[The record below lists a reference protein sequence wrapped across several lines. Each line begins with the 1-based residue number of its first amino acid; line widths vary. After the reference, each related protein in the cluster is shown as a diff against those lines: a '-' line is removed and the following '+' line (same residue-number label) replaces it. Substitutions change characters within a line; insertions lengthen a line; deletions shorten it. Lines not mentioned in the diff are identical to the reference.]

1 MARRQKDSGK
11 GSWSELMLF
20 VVVIACVYLLLSL
33 FGSSLTGETGQ
44 SWGKYLRETWGGAVV
59 VLLLFGLYV
68 GISKFMRLRIPRLP
82 RQVLGTLQL
91 YISFAFT
98 LGVLR
103 ESGWTSEMT
112 LFLPGSIGSG
122 LAKFF
127 MLNIGTF
134 ITLILI
140 AGSFM
145 FSAYLYGAKI
155 LKVSM
160 PKIPR
165 LKFRLHRHRKHRP
178 TPEQEYTESYS
189 DYTAPTTDY
198 IPENMPFPEDIP
210 DPILR
215 QAPSHDDEPVDEVA
229 ASEFEDSIPESGT
242 NSARNF
248 RIAGIK
254 AVSRNS
260 RAPRLKSG
268 QKAVEMIDDAIAI
281 LDSGASDFPRR
292 KPSSQPQQ
300 RTRKNRRPFPEL
312 AFSSGADTS
321 EPQSDSSFTQS
332 YSQTS
337 PHKETA
343 PSTSRAD
350 NDAVFPPPPELFG
363 ERSRFDSS
371 RDVHN
376 DAGRQGVI
384 LLNTL
389 RNFGISADI
398 AQTIAGPS
406 VTQYKLELASGTKIS
421 RISGLDEEIAMD
433 LGVASVR
440 IEAPILGTHYVGI
453 EVPAPDRKIVSLRS
467 MIESGEF
474 INTSARLPLPLG
486 VRTGGKILVKGL
498 EEIPQVLIA
507 GSEGSGRMTFVNSC
521 ILSLCAGK
529 TPEELKLILI
539 SAGSED
545 FAVYNGLPHML
556 AEPVRDI
563 KTAHKALEWACSET
577 DRRASDFSQEKAKN
591 IEAYNRKVPKAKRIP
606 EIMIVISELSEL
618 MYSAFNDFGDLVV
631 KLARKAGGVGI
642 YMLMATQKPSA
653 DVLPPALR
661 AAIPARA
668 AFALTSATDS
678 KNVIDSADAV
688 KLTGKGDMLFVST
701 GSPVPARLQA
711 PYVPEGK
718 IFDFVDYMHSSLRPP
733 ELMTF

>member
-20 VVVIACVYLLLSL
+20 VAVIACVYLLLSL
-33 FGSSLTGETGQ
+33 FGSSLTGESGQ
-44 SWGKYLRETWGGAVV
+44 AWGKYLRDTWGGAVV

-68 GISKFMRLRIPRLP
+68 GVAKFMRLRIPRLP

-91 YISFAFT
+91 YISLAFM
-98 LGVLR
+98 LGYLR

-112 LFLPGSIGSG
+112 LFLPGSIGTG

-127 MLNIGTF
+127 VLNIGTF

-140 AGSFM
+140 AGSFV

-155 LKVSM
+155 LKLSL
-160 PKIPR
+160 PAIPR
-165 LKFRLHRHRKHRP
+165 LKFRLRRRKKHI
-178 TPEQEYTESYS
+178 PEPEPEYQYTYS
-189 DYTAPTTDY
+189 DD
-198 IPENMPFPEDIP
+198 IPESMPFPEDIP

-215 QAPSHDDEPVDEVA
+215 QTPAGESRDYDDEPADVPYIA
-229 ASEFEDSIPESGT
+229 PSESEYTTSPESP
-242 NSARNF
+242 SSSRNF
-248 RIAGIK
+248 RISGIK
-254 AVSRNS
+254 SVPRNS

-281 LDSGASDFPRR
+281 LDSGAQDFPRR
-292 KPSSQPQQ
+292 KTTHSQPQQ
-300 RTRKNRRPFPEL
+300 RTRKLRRPFPEL
-312 AFSSGADTS
+312 AFSGSTETES
-321 EPQSDSSFTQS
+321 QQEPSPKK
-332 YSQTS
+332 SQL
-337 PHKETA
+337 
-343 PSTSRAD
+343 PSHED

-363 ERSRFDSS
+363 ERSRFDPA
-371 RDVHN
+371 RDPHN
-376 DAGRQGVI
+376 DSGRHGVI

-398 AQTIAGPS
+398 AQTIAGPA

-440 IEAPILGTHYVGI
+440 IEAPILGTHYVGV
-453 EVPAPDRKIVSLRS
+453 EVPASDRKIVSLRS

-474 INTSARLPLPLG
+474 INTAARLPIPLG

-498 EEIPQVLIA
+498 EEMPEVLIA
-507 GSEGSGRMTFVNSC
+507 GAHDSGRRTFVNSC
-521 ILSLCAGK
+521 IVSLCAGK

-539 SAGSED
+539 SPGSED
-545 FAVYNGLPHML
+545 FAVYNGLPHLL

-563 KTAHKALEWACSET
+563 KTAHKALEWACAEAA
-577 DRRASDFSQEKAKN
+577 RRTANFSQEKTRN

-606 EIMIVISELSEL
+606 EIVIVISELSEL
-618 MYSAFNDFGDLVV
+618 MYSAFSDFGDMLV
-631 KLARKAGGVGI
+631 KLARTSPKTGGVGI

-653 DVLPPALR
+653 DVLPPQMR
-661 AAIPARA
+661 AAISARA
-668 AFALTSATDS
+668 AFAMSSATDS
-678 KNVIDSADAV
+678 KNVIDTSDAV
-688 KLTGKGDMLFVST
+688 KLTGKGDMLFVSI

-711 PYVPEGK
+711 PYIPEGK
-718 IFDFVDYMHSSLRPP
+718 IFDFVDYMHSSLQPP

>member
-44 SWGKYLRETWGGAVV
+44 SWGKYLRETWGGAVI

-68 GISKFMRLRIPRLP
+68 GIAKFMRLRIPRLP

-91 YISFAFT
+91 YISFAFM

-103 ESGWTSEMT
+103 ESGWSSEMT
-112 LFLPGSIGSG
+112 LFLPGNIGSG

-127 MLNIGTF
+127 VLNIGTF
-134 ITLILI
+134 ISLILI
-140 AGSFM
+140 VGSFM

-155 LKVSM
+155 LRMSM

-165 LKFRLHRHRKHRP
+165 LKFRIHRRKKHRP
-178 TPEQEYTESYS
+178 SPESDPEPARIEPEREDFYS
-189 DYTAPTTDY
+189 DD
-198 IPENMPFPEDIP
+198 IPENMPFLENMP

-215 QAPSHDDEPVDEVA
+215 QTPRSEISNDYDDPDYTPDI
-229 ASEFEDSIPESGT
+229 SPTESL
-242 NSARNF
+242 NNAARNF
-248 RIAGIK
+248 KVSGIQAIPK
-254 AVSRNS
+254 TS

-268 QKAVEMIDDAIAI
+268 QKAVEMIDDAIAL
-281 LDSGASDFPRR
+281 LDSGVPDFPRR
-292 KPSSQPQQ
+292 KPKPSQPQQ

-312 AFSSGADTS
+312 TLSSGADTAS
-321 EPQSDSSFTQS
+321 QQETLSF
-332 YSQTS
+332 SQTS
-337 PHKETA
+337 HKTSQ
-343 PSTSRAD
+343 PLRTSRAD
-350 NDAVFPPPPELFG
+350 NDAVFPPPAELFG

-371 RDVHN
+371 RDLHR

-433 LGVASVR
+433 LAVASVR

-474 INTSARLPLPLG
+474 INTSARLPIPLG

-498 EEIPQVLIA
+498 EEMPQVLIA
-507 GSEGSGRMTFVNSC
+507 GNEDSGRMTFVNSC
-521 ILSLCAGK
+521 IVSLCAGK
-529 TPEELKLILI
+529 TPEELKMILI
-539 SAGSED
+539 SPGSEV
-545 FAVYNGLPHML
+545 FGVYNGLPHLL

-563 KTAHKALEWACSET
+563 KTAHKALEWACTET
-577 DRRASDFSQEKAKN
+577 DRRTANFSQEKAKN

-606 EIMIVISELSEL
+606 EIVIVISELSEL

-653 DVLPPALR
+653 DVLPPQMR
-661 AAIPARA
+661 AAILARA
-668 AFALTSATDS
+668 AFSLTSETES
-678 KNVIDSADAV
+678 KNVIDSSDAV

-711 PYVPEGK
+711 PYIAEEK
-718 IFDFVDYMHSSLRPP
+718 IFDFVDYMHSSLEPP
-733 ELMTF
+733 ELMAF

>member
-1 MARRQKDSGK
+1 
-11 GSWSELMLF
+11 MLF

-103 ESGWTSEMT
+103 ESGWSSEMT
-112 LFLPGSIGSG
+112 LFLPGSIGTG

-127 MLNIGTF
+127 VLNIGTF
-134 ITLILI
+134 ISLILI

-145 FSAYLYGAKI
+145 LSAYLYGGKF
-155 LKVSM
+155 LKLSM

-165 LKFRLHRHRKHRP
+165 FKFKLRRRKKHRLAP
-178 TPEQEYTESYS
+178 DPEPQRTESERIPSY
-189 DYTAPTTDY
+189 DED

-215 QAPSHDDEPVDEVA
+215 QTPAGDSRVYDDEPVSADDTLLVE
-229 ASEFEDSIPESGT
+229 SDYTPSPENPS
-242 NSARNF
+242 SRNF
-248 RIAGIK
+248 KVSGIK
-254 AVSRNS
+254 SVPRTS

-281 LDSGASDFPRR
+281 LDSGSPDFPRR
-292 KPSSQPQQ
+292 KPKPSQPQQ

-312 AFSSGADTS
+312 TLSSGADTP
-321 EPQSDSSFTQS
+321 EPQNPSSVPQS

-337 PHKETA
+337 GT
-343 PSTSRAD
+343 SRTSRTSRAD

-363 ERSRFDSS
+363 ERSRFDPS
-371 RDVHN
+371 RDIHS

-384 LLNTL
+384 LLTTL

-433 LGVASVR
+433 LAVPSVR

-521 ILSLCAGK
+521 IVSLCAGK
-529 TPEELKLILI
+529 PPEELKLILI
-539 SAGSED
+539 SPGSED
-545 FAVYNGLPHML
+545 FGVYSGLPHLL
-556 AEPVRDI
+556 AEPARDI
-563 KTAHKALEWACSET
+563 KTAHKALEWACAET
-577 DRRASDFSQEKAKN
+577 DRRTADFSRETAKN

-606 EIMIVISELSEL
+606 EIVIVISELSDL

-642 YMLMATQKPSA
+642 YMLLATGKPTA
-653 DVLPPALR
+653 DVLPPQVR

-678 KNVIDSADAV
+678 KNVIDSSDAV

-711 PYVPEGK
+711 PYIPEGK
-718 IFDFVDYMHSSLRPP
+718 IFDFVDYMHSSIEPP

>member
-44 SWGKYLRETWGGAVV
+44 SWGKYLRETWGGAVI

-68 GISKFMRLRIPRLP
+68 GIAKFMRLRIPRLP

-91 YISFAFT
+91 YISFAFM

-103 ESGWTSEMT
+103 ESGWSSEMT
-112 LFLPGSIGSG
+112 LFLPGNIGSG

-127 MLNIGTF
+127 VLNIGTF
-134 ITLILI
+134 ISLILI
-140 AGSFM
+140 VGSFM

-155 LKVSM
+155 LRMSM

-165 LKFRLHRHRKHRP
+165 LKFRIHRRKKHRP
-178 TPEQEYTESYS
+178 SPESDPEPARIEPEREDFYS
-189 DYTAPTTDY
+189 DD
-198 IPENMPFPEDIP
+198 IPENMPFPENMP

-215 QAPSHDDEPVDEVA
+215 QTPRSEISNDYDDPDYTPDI
-229 ASEFEDSIPESGT
+229 SPTESL
-242 NSARNF
+242 NNAARNF
-248 RIAGIK
+248 KVSGIQAIPK
-254 AVSRNS
+254 TS

-268 QKAVEMIDDAIAI
+268 QKAVEMIDDAIAL
-281 LDSGASDFPRR
+281 LDSGVPDFPRR
-292 KPSSQPQQ
+292 KPKPSQPQQ

-312 AFSSGADTS
+312 TLSSGADTAS
-321 EPQSDSSFTQS
+321 QQETLSF
-332 YSQTS
+332 SQTS
-337 PHKETA
+337 HKTSQ
-343 PSTSRAD
+343 PLRTSRAD
-350 NDAVFPPPPELFG
+350 NDAVFPPPAELFG

-371 RDVHN
+371 RDLHR

-433 LGVASVR
+433 LAVASVR

-474 INTSARLPLPLG
+474 INTSARLPIPLG

-498 EEIPQVLIA
+498 EEMPQVLIA
-507 GSEGSGRMTFVNSC
+507 GNEDSGRMTFVNSC
-521 ILSLCAGK
+521 IVSLCAGK
-529 TPEELKLILI
+529 TPEELKMILI
-539 SAGSED
+539 SPGSEV
-545 FAVYNGLPHML
+545 FSVYNGLPHLL

-563 KTAHKALEWACSET
+563 KTAHKALEWACTET
-577 DRRASDFSQEKAKN
+577 DRRTANFSQEKAKN

-606 EIMIVISELSEL
+606 EIVIVISELSEL

-653 DVLPPALR
+653 DVLPPQMR
-661 AAIPARA
+661 AAILARA
-668 AFALTSATDS
+668 AFSLTSETES
-678 KNVIDSADAV
+678 KNVIDSSDAV

-711 PYVPEGK
+711 PYIAEEK
-718 IFDFVDYMHSSLRPP
+718 IFDFVDYMHSSLEPP

>member
-1 MARRQKDSGK
+1 
-11 GSWSELMLF
+11 MLF

-68 GISKFMRLRIPRLP
+68 GISKFMRLRIPKLP
-82 RQVLGTLQL
+82 RQVLGSIQL

-98 LGVLR
+98 LGVLK
-103 ESGWTSEMT
+103 ESGWSSEMT
-112 LFLPGSIGSG
+112 LFLPGSIGTA

-127 MLNIGTF
+127 VLNIGTF
-134 ITLILI
+134 ISLILI
-140 AGSFM
+140 AGSFIL
-145 FSAYLYGAKI
+145 SAYLYGAKI

-160 PKIPR
+160 PEIPR
-165 LKFRLHRHRKHRP
+165 FKFRIRRRKKHRP
-178 TPEQEYTESYS
+178 SPEPELREENTASYS
-189 DYTAPTTDY
+189 HTED

-215 QAPSHDDEPVDEVA
+215 QSPAGASRDYDDEPVSDGEIPPLE
-229 ASEFEDSIPESGT
+229 SEYIPSPENT
-242 NSARNF
+242 SARNF
-248 RIAGIK
+248 RVSGIK
-254 AVSRNS
+254 AVPRTS

-281 LDSGASDFPRR
+281 LDSGSQDFPRR
-292 KPSSQPQQ
+292 KPKPSQPAQ
-300 RTRKNRRPFPEL
+300 RTRKLRRPFPEL
-312 AFSSGADTS
+312 AFSSGADTP
-321 EPQSDSSFTQS
+321 EPQSPSPIQQSFP
-332 YSQTS
+332 QTPQAS
-337 PHKETA
+337 RTPR
-343 PSTSRAD
+343 TSRAD

-363 ERSRFDSS
+363 ERSRFDPS
-371 RDVHN
+371 RDIHS

-384 LLNTL
+384 LLTTL

-433 LGVASVR
+433 LAVPSVR

-507 GSEGSGRMTFVNSC
+507 GGEGSGRNTFVNSC
-521 ILSLCAGK
+521 IVSLCAGK
-529 TPEELKLILI
+529 PPEELKLILI
-539 SAGSED
+539 SPGSDD
-545 FAVYNGLPHML
+545 FGVYSGLPHLL
-556 AEPVRDI
+556 AEPARDI
-563 KTAHKALEWACSET
+563 KTAHKALEWACAET
-577 DRRASDFSQEKAKN
+577 DRRTADFSHETAKN
-591 IEAYNRKVPKAKRIP
+591 IEAYNRKVPKAKRIQ
-606 EIMIVISELSEL
+606 EIVIVISELSEL
-618 MYSAFNDFGDLVV
+618 MYSAFSDFGDLVV
-631 KLARKAGGVGI
+631 KLARNSPKTGGVGI
-642 YMLMATQKPSA
+642 YMLLATGKPSA
-653 DVLPPALR
+653 DVLPPQVR

-668 AFALTSATDS
+668 AFSLTSATDS
-678 KNVIDSADAV
+678 KNVIDTSDAV

-701 GSPVPARLQA
+701 GSPVPVRLQA
-711 PYVPEGK
+711 PYIPEGK
-718 IFDFVDYMHSSLRPP
+718 IFDFVDYMHSSIEPP

>member
-44 SWGKYLRETWGGAVV
+44 SWGKYLRETWGGAVI

-68 GISKFMRLRIPRLP
+68 GIAKFMRLRIPRLP

-91 YISFAFT
+91 YISFAFM

-103 ESGWTSEMT
+103 ESGWSSEMT
-112 LFLPGSIGSG
+112 LFLPGNIGSG

-127 MLNIGTF
+127 VLNIGTF
-134 ITLILI
+134 ISLILI
-140 AGSFM
+140 VGSFM

-155 LKVSM
+155 LRMSM

-165 LKFRLHRHRKHRP
+165 LKFRIHRRKKHRP
-178 TPEQEYTESYS
+178 SPESDPEPARIEPEREDFYS
-189 DYTAPTTDY
+189 DD
-198 IPENMPFPEDIP
+198 IPENMPFPENMP

-215 QAPSHDDEPVDEVA
+215 QTPRSEISNDYDDPDYTPDI
-229 ASEFEDSIPESGT
+229 SPTESL
-242 NSARNF
+242 NNAARNF
-248 RIAGIK
+248 KVSGIQAIPK
-254 AVSRNS
+254 TS

-268 QKAVEMIDDAIAI
+268 QKAVEMIDDAIAL
-281 LDSGASDFPRR
+281 LDSGVPDFPRR
-292 KPSSQPQQ
+292 KPKPSQPQQ

-312 AFSSGADTS
+312 TLSSGADTAS
-321 EPQSDSSFTQS
+321 QQETLSF
-332 YSQTS
+332 SQTS
-337 PHKETA
+337 HKTSQ
-343 PSTSRAD
+343 PLRTSRAD
-350 NDAVFPPPPELFG
+350 NDAVFPPPAELFG

-371 RDVHN
+371 RDLHR

-433 LGVASVR
+433 LAVASVR

-474 INTSARLPLPLG
+474 INTSARLPIPLG

-498 EEIPQVLIA
+498 EEMPQVLIA
-507 GSEGSGRMTFVNSC
+507 GNEDSGRMTFVNSC
-521 ILSLCAGK
+521 IVSLCAGK
-529 TPEELKLILI
+529 TPEELKMILI
-539 SAGSED
+539 SPGSEV
-545 FAVYNGLPHML
+545 FSVYNGLPHLL

-563 KTAHKALEWACSET
+563 KTAHKALEWACTET
-577 DRRASDFSQEKAKN
+577 DRRTANFSQEKAKN

-606 EIMIVISELSEL
+606 EIVIVISELSEL

-653 DVLPPALR
+653 DVLPPQMR
-661 AAIPARA
+661 AAVLARA
-668 AFALTSATDS
+668 AFALTSETES

-711 PYVPEGK
+711 PYIAEEK
-718 IFDFVDYMHSSLRPP
+718 IFDFVDYMLSSLEPP

>member
-1 MARRQKDSGK
+1 MARKHNDSGK

-20 VVVIACVYLLLSL
+20 VLVIACVYLLLSL

-44 SWGKYLRETWGGAVV
+44 SWGKYLRDTWGGAVV

-82 RQVLGTLQL
+82 RQVLGTIQL
-91 YISFAFT
+91 YISFAFM

-103 ESGWTSEMT
+103 ETGWSSEMT
-112 LFLPGSIGSG
+112 LFLPGSIGTG

-127 MLNIGTF
+127 VLNIGTF
-134 ITLILI
+134 ISIILI
-140 AGSFM
+140 AGSFVL
-145 FSAYLYGAKI
+145 SAYLYGAKI

-160 PKIPR
+160 PKIP
-165 LKFRLHRHRKHRP
+165 LPKIRLHRRKKRRP
-178 TPEQEYTESYS
+178 TPEPEYTEPIS
-189 DYTAPTTDY
+189 DYTAPDIDD
-198 IPENMPFPEDIP
+198 IPENIPFPENIP

-215 QAPSHDDEPVDEVA
+215 QSPSGESRYYDDEPDID
-229 ASEFEDSIPESGT
+229 SESEMNAE
-242 NSARNF
+242 RNF
-248 RIAGIK
+248 KVSGIK
-254 AVSRNS
+254 SVPQKT

-268 QKAVEMIDDAIAI
+268 QKAVEMIDDAIAL

-292 KPSSQPQQ
+292 KQPSQPAQ

-312 AFSSGADTS
+312 TLSSGADT
-321 EPQSDSSFTQS
+321 EPQQ
-332 YSQTS
+332 QETS
-337 PHKETA
+337 PFQQTFA
-343 PSTSRAD
+343 QSPQIQQTSRAD
-350 NDAVFPPPPELFG
+350 NDAVFPPPAELFG
-363 ERSRFDSS
+363 ERSRFDPS

-398 AQTIAGPS
+398 AQTIAGPA

-421 RISGLDEEIAMD
+421 RLSGLDEEIALD
-433 LGVASVR
+433 LAVPSVR

-486 VRTGGKILVKGL
+486 VRTGGKIFVKGL
-498 EEIPQVLIA
+498 EEMPQVLIA

-521 ILSLCAGK
+521 ILSLCSGK

-545 FAVYNGLPHML
+545 FSVYSGLPHLL
-556 AEPVRDI
+556 AEPVKDI
-563 KTAHKALEWACSET
+563 KTAHKALEWACAET
-577 DRRASDFSQEKAKN
+577 DRRTADFSHETTRN

-606 EIMIVISELSEL
+606 EIVIVINEFSEL
-618 MYSAFNDFGDLVV
+618 MYSAFSDFGDLVV
-631 KLARKAGGVGI
+631 KLARKGGGVGI
-642 YMLMATQKPSA
+642 YMLIATQKPSA
-653 DVLPPALR
+653 DVLPPLVRSAVL
-661 AAIPARA
+661 ARA
-668 AFALTSATDS
+668 AFAMTSATDS
-678 KNVIDSADAV
+678 KNVIDSSDAV
-688 KLTGKGDMLFVST
+688 KLTGKGDMLFVSV
-701 GSPVPARLQA
+701 GNPVPVRLQA
-711 PYVPEGK
+711 PYIAENK
-718 IFDFVDYMHSSLRPP
+718 IFDFVDYMHSSL
-733 ELMTF
+733 ESAKLMTF

>member
-44 SWGKYLRETWGGAVV
+44 SWGKYLRETWGGAVI

-68 GISKFMRLRIPRLP
+68 GIAKFMRLRIPRLP

-91 YISFAFT
+91 YISFAFM

-103 ESGWTSEMT
+103 ESGWSSEMT
-112 LFLPGSIGSG
+112 LFLPGNIGSG

-127 MLNIGTF
+127 VLNIGTF
-134 ITLILI
+134 ISLILI
-140 AGSFM
+140 VGSFM

-155 LKVSM
+155 LRMSM

-165 LKFRLHRHRKHRP
+165 LKFRIHRRKKHRP
-178 TPEQEYTESYS
+178 SPESDPEPARIEPEREDFYS
-189 DYTAPTTDY
+189 DD
-198 IPENMPFPEDIP
+198 IPENMPFPENMP

-215 QAPSHDDEPVDEVA
+215 QTPRSEISNDYDDPDYTPDI
-229 ASEFEDSIPESGT
+229 SPTESL
-242 NSARNF
+242 NNAARNF
-248 RIAGIK
+248 KVSGIQAIPK
-254 AVSRNS
+254 TS

-268 QKAVEMIDDAIAI
+268 QKAVEMIDDAIAL
-281 LDSGASDFPRR
+281 LDSGVPDFPRR
-292 KPSSQPQQ
+292 KPKPSQPQQ

-312 AFSSGADTS
+312 TLSSGADTAS
-321 EPQSDSSFTQS
+321 QQETLSF
-332 YSQTS
+332 SQTS
-337 PHKETA
+337 HKTSQ
-343 PSTSRAD
+343 PLRTSRAD
-350 NDAVFPPPPELFG
+350 NDAVFPPPAELFG

-371 RDVHN
+371 RDLHR

-433 LGVASVR
+433 LAVASVR

-474 INTSARLPLPLG
+474 INTSARLPIPLG

-498 EEIPQVLIA
+498 EEMPQVLIA
-507 GSEGSGRMTFVNSC
+507 GNEDSGRMTFVNSC
-521 ILSLCAGK
+521 IVSLCAGK
-529 TPEELKLILI
+529 TPEELKMILI
-539 SAGSED
+539 SPGSEV
-545 FAVYNGLPHML
+545 FGVYNGLPHLL

-563 KTAHKALEWACSET
+563 KTAHKALEWACTET
-577 DRRASDFSQEKAKN
+577 DRRTANFSQEKAKN

-606 EIMIVISELSEL
+606 EIVIVISELSEL

-653 DVLPPALR
+653 DVLPPQMR
-661 AAIPARA
+661 AAILARA
-668 AFALTSATDS
+668 AFSLTSETES
-678 KNVIDSADAV
+678 KNVIDSSDAV

-711 PYVPEGK
+711 PYIAEEK
-718 IFDFVDYMHSSLRPP
+718 IFDFVDYMHSSLEPP
-733 ELMTF
+733 ELMAF

>member
-11 GSWSELMLF
+11 GSWTELMLF
-20 VVVIACVYLLLSL
+20 VLVIVCVYLLLSL
-33 FGSSLTGETGQ
+33 FESSLTGETGQ
-44 SWGKYLRETWGGAVV
+44 AWGKYLRDTWGGAVI

-68 GISKFMRLRIPRLP
+68 GIAKFMRLRIPRLP
-82 RQVLGTLQL
+82 RQVLGTIQL
-91 YISFAFT
+91 YISLAFL
-98 LGVLR
+98 LGYLR
-103 ESGWTSEMT
+103 ESGWISERT
-112 LFLPGSIGSG
+112 LFLPGSIGTG

-127 MLNIGTF
+127 VLNIGTF
-134 ITLILI
+134 MTLILT
-140 AGSFM
+140 AGSFI

-155 LKVSM
+155 LKISL

-165 LKFRLHRHRKHRP
+165 LKIKIRRRKKRRP
-178 TPEQEYTESYS
+178 APEPEPEPEYTDSYDDS
-189 DYTAPTTDY
+189 YDED
-198 IPENMPFPEDIP
+198 IPESVPLPEDIP

-215 QAPSHDDEPVDEVA
+215 QAPAGKSSYNDESSNYYDEPAE
-229 ASEFEDSIPESGT
+229 EPET

-248 RIAGIK
+248 RVSGIK
-254 AVSRNS
+254 SVPKNS

-268 QKAVEMIDDAIAI
+268 QKTVEMIDDAIAI
-281 LDSGASDFPRR
+281 LDSGAQDFPRR
-292 KPSSQPQQ
+292 KTQPSQPQQ
-300 RTRKNRRPFPEL
+300 RTRKLRRPFPEL
-312 AFSSGADTS
+312 VFSSS
-321 EPQSDSSFTQS
+321 SDSESQQEPSRT
-332 YSQTS
+332 SQTS
-337 PHKETA
+337 PASKSA
-343 PSTSRAD
+343 NYSRAD
-350 NDAVFPPPPELFG
+350 NDAVFPPPAELFG
-363 ERSRFDSS
+363 ERSRFDPS
-371 RDVHN
+371 RDPHK
-376 DAGRQGVI
+376 DSGRQGVI
-384 LLNTL
+384 LINTL

-433 LGVASVR
+433 LAVTSVR
-440 IEAPILGTHYVGI
+440 IEAPILGTHYVGV
-453 EVPAPDRKIVSLRS
+453 EVPNSDRKIVSLRS

-486 VRTGGKILVKGL
+486 VKTGGKILVKGL

-539 SAGSED
+539 SPGSED
-545 FAVYNGLPHML
+545 FSVYNGLPHLL
-556 AEPVRDI
+556 AEPAKDI

-577 DRRASDFSQEKAKN
+577 DRRTSIFSQEKAKN
-591 IEAYNRKVPKAKRIP
+591 IEAYNRKVSKPKRIP
-606 EIMIVISELSEL
+606 EIVIVISELSEL
-618 MYSAFNDFGDLVV
+618 MYSAFSDFVDLVV
-631 KLARKAGGVGI
+631 KLARKAGNVGI

-653 DVLPPALR
+653 DVLPPQVR

-678 KNVIDSADAV
+678 KNVIDTSDAV

-711 PYVPEGK
+711 PYIAEGK
-718 IFDFVDYMHSSLRPP
+718 IFDFVDYMHSSLEPP
-733 ELMTF
+733 DLITF